1 MQPSDSGI
9 SLQIHSYYY
18 LEYWHIGIYP
28 QFCELIIEI
37 VNLMAGEVEVSMDAV
52 YHLILATGDFCLS
65 KNSHYL

>member
-9 SLQIHSYYY
+9 PLEIHSYYY
-18 LEYWHIGIYP
+18 LEYWFP